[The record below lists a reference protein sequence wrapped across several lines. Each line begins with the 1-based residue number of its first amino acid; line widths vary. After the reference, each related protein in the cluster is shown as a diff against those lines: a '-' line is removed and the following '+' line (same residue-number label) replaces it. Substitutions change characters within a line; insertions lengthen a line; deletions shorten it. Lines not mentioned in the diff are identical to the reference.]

1 MSAAD
6 TTLPPRRARSGPF
19 AKMAAFWRA
28 SGLECRL
35 GLVVLAVFLFVVAFG
50 PMIAPYGMGQLGTG
64 VPLSGASWAHPF
76 GVDQLGR
83 DVFSRV
89 LYGTRV
95 VVLLSVIGT
104 AFGLVLGALIGLVS
118 GYVGGVIDNVI
129 QRIIEGF
136 VSIPFIVLALLTVY
150 TAGPAWSG
158 KGELMILVLAI
169 VYAPRVARMARAA
182 ALDVITQDYVLAAQ
196 LRGEKVGPVVWY
208 EIVPNVM
215 STLMV
220 EFAVRTAYAPALIAT
235 LGFLGFGVK
244 PPMPEWGSIIAENR
258 SLLLISPSTVLAP
271 GLCLAGLVVAINAVA
286 EGAARYFGK
295 STEVASQ

>member
-1 MSAAD
+1 MSTAD
-6 TTLPPRRARSGPF
+6 ATLPPPRRARSSIF
-19 AKMAAFWRA
+19 SKFAAFWRA
-28 SGLECRL
+28 SGLECRV
-35 GLVVLAVFLFVVAFG
+35 GLIVLAVHIFVVAFG
-50 PMIAPYGMGQLGTG
+50 PFIAPYGMAQIGTG
-64 VPLSGASWAHPF
+64 IPLSGISWAHPF
-76 GVDQLGR
+76 GIDQLGR

-104 AFGLVLGALIGLVS
+104 AVGLILGALIGLVS
-118 GYVGGVIDNVI
+118 AYIGGIFDDIV

-136 VSIPFIVLALLTVY
+136 VSIPFIVLALLIVY

-158 KGELMILVLAI
+158 KSELMIVVVAI

-182 ALDVITQDYVLAAQ
+182 ALDVITQDYVLAAR
-196 LRGEKVGPVVWY
+196 LRGEKVAPVVWY

-244 PPMPEWGSIIAENR
+244 PPMPEWGSIISENR
-258 SLLLISPSTVLAP
+258 SLLLLSPSTVLGP
-271 GLCLAGLVVAINAVA
+271 GIVLASLVVAINAVA
-286 EGAARYFGK
+286 EGAARFFGK
-295 STEVASQ
+295 QTEAAR